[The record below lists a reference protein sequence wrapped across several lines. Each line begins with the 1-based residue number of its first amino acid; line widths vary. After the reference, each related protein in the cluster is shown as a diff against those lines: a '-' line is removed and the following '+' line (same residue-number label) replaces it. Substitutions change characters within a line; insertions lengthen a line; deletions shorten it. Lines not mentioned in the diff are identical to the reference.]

1 MTKFQFFSKS
11 KSETKKMINSS
22 ISQQKKKKK
31 EEEEEEEEEE
41 RYIYISLLPSSLSI
55 SLLTHSTDVAVMVL
69 SNVRLNM
76 SFLIHFAL

>member
-22 ISQQKKKKK
+22 ISQQKKKK

>member
-22 ISQQKKKKK
+22 ISQKKKKK